1 MIHVLQC
8 LGGCDPDLIGSMV
21 IFYSGRVVIGS
32 VRRTSSLGTLDIGG
46 LLVDTDYTQVPF
58 RRTMHE
64 MRYVL
69 RSRMVTYVH
78 QVSSI
83 CSFGK
88 RTVA

>member
-8 LGGCDPDLIGSMV
+8 LGGCDPDLICSMV
-21 IFYSGRVVIGS
+21 IFYSGQVLIGS
-32 VRRTSSLGTLDIGG
+32 VRRTSSLGTPDIGG
-46 LLVDTDYTQVPF
+46 LLVDTGYTQVTF
-58 RRTMHE
+58 RRTMHG
-64 MRYVL
+64 MSLFL
-69 RSRMVTYVH
+69 RGRMMTHVH